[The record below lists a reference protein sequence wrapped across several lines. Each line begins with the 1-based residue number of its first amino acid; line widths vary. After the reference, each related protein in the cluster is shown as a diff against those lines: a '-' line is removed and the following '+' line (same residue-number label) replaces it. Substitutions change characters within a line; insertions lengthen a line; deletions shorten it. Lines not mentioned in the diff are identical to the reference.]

1 MSRKQL
7 VTLFLYMMLLFS
19 QGAYFGLMPIYLAQ
33 LGVDPAISGL
43 YFALGFS
50 GLTVGSLAAGWISN
64 HFQRHRESL
73 FVCALLAT
81 PLYYCMGKVNHIVP
95 LTMLTILLWFMVGF
109 SIATINIIAGMF
121 AKTHERGRVFGI
133 LGMGVGVGAVIG
145 GLIGGRV
152 VDGWGFP
159 TLFNIIAL
167 ISVVLMFEVLL
178 IEDKKVV
185 PTTERQQT
193 AQMPFMTLPLWLLF
207 SASVLQGA
215 AVMGI
220 SLSRPLGMNAL
231 GLSATA
237 ISSTN
242 AIASLVT
249 LPLPFVLG
257 WASDRVGRKPI
268 LVAGYVFSIV
278 GALILVGASSLWHF
292 WLSAIMMSITGAVGS
307 AASALVTDL
316 TPPEALGTA
325 LARFGS
331 TGWIG
336 AALGFTLGGLVIANA
351 NITASFLVTAGLATS
366 ATLFVSLIRTRKSI
380 TAKAATA

>member
-7 VTLFLYMMLLFS
+7 IALSLYMMLLFS

-33 LGVDPAISGL
+33 LGIDPAVSGL

-64 HFQRHRESL
+64 RFQRRRETL
-73 FVCALLAT
+73 IVGALLAT
-81 PLYYCMGKVNHIVP
+81 PLYYFMGKVNHIVP
-95 LTMLTILLWFMVGF
+95 LTMLTVLLWCIVGF
-109 SIATINIIAGMF
+109 GIATINIIAGMF
-121 AKTHERGRVFGI
+121 AETHERGRVFGV
-133 LGMGVGVGAVIG
+133 LGVGVGIGAAIG
-145 GLIGGRV
+145 GLIGGTV
-152 VDGWGFP
+152 VDRWGFP

-167 ISVVLMFEVLL
+167 IAIVLMLEVLL

-185 PTTERQQT
+185 PTAERQQT
-193 AQMPFMTLPLWLLF
+193 AQIPFMTLPLWLLF
-207 SASVLQGA
+207 IASVLQA
-215 AVMGI
+215 AAIIGI

-268 LVAGYVFSIV
+268 LLAGYAFSIV

-292 WLSAIMMSITGAVGS
+292 WLSAIMMSITGAAGS
-307 AASALVTDL
+307 AATAMVTDL
-316 TPPEALGTA
+316 TPPETLGTA

-351 NITASFLVTAGLATS
+351 DITASFLVTAVLAAF
-366 ATLFVSLIRTRKSI
+366 ATLLVYLIRTRKPI
-380 TAKAATA
+380 TAK